1 MPVLVNPT
9 LMKNEMADAKLNLT
23 MRVLG
28 DIIQVSKQN
37 EKSKE
42 EQIHQ
47 KEFPISVHIWIFK
60 QFYNKQTQCLS

>member
-37 EKSKE
+37 EKTKE

-47 KEFPISVHIWIFK
+47 KEFPISVHI
-60 QFYNKQTQCLS
+60 